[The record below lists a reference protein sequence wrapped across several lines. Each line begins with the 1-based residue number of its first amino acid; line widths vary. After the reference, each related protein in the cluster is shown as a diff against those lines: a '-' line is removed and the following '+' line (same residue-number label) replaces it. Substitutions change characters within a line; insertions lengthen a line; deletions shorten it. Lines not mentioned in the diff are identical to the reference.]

1 MAYTDFSKKLLN
13 YLKKEKN
20 DVFTIY
26 IYAIL
31 SGLVNLSIP
40 LGIQAIVS
48 YAFGATMVTSI
59 YILIG
64 FVTLGTWLVGFFQVR
79 VMDILEKLQQK
90 IFVEYAVAFAEKLPK
105 LNLAKTNKYHLP
117 ELINRFFDTQSLQK
131 GISKF
136 LLELPVGIIQILF
149 GLILLSFYH
158 PYFIGFAI
166 VVIASLFVL
175 FLVTRDLGIKT
186 SLAES
191 DDKYEVASW
200 LEDIAR
206 DVKTFK
212 NSAFLETHLEET
224 DQKLLSYVEQRTAH
238 YKVLRFQYKTLI
250 FFKVLITLF
259 MLLLGTYLLI
269 NQKLN
274 IGAFVAT
281 EIVILM
287 IMSAVEKLV
296 KSLEK
301 YYDIVTSFTKLHK
314 VLDLPE
320 EEQGSLLISQE
331 AGHLLEA
338 KEISFGYDLD
348 KPIINNLS
356 VVFPQNKISLISG
369 KQGSGKTLLFNLL
382 AGFYQP
388 DSGKIIINHHPIEN
402 YANNELRKSIGFYMD
417 DLELIKGSV
426 LQNINLGNQNISAK
440 EINELAENLGIT
452 NFSSLFAEGLL
463 TPIQAA
469 DQRLSYTTKKLILL
483 LRAFVGE
490 KKLLFLEDPLEGFNT
505 EVRNK
510 MLQFIKKVSTDK
522 TIIMVGNSKDYDTV
536 IDAKYELSE
545 GTLIPK

>member
-136 LLELPVGIIQILF
+136 LLELPVAIIQILF

-314 VLDLPE
+314 VLDLQE
-320 EEQGSLLISQE
+320 EEQGSLPISNE
-331 AGHLLEA
+331 TGHILEA
-338 KEISFGYDLD
+338 KEISFGYDLN

-510 MLQFIKKVSTDK
+510 MLQFIKKVSIDK

>member
-136 LLELPVGIIQILF
+136 LLELPVAIIQILF

-166 VVIASLFVL
+166 LVIASLFVL

-191 DDKYEVASW
+191 DEKYEVASW

-238 YKVLRFQYKTLI
+238 YKVLRFQYNTLI

-320 EEQGSLLISQE
+320 EEQGSLPISQE

-388 DSGKIIINHHPIEN
+388 DLGKIIINHHPIEN

-417 DLELIKGSV
+417 DLEVIKGSV

>member
-136 LLELPVGIIQILF
+136 LLELPVAIIQILF

-320 EEQGSLLISQE
+320 EEQGSLPISQE

-388 DSGKIIINHHPIEN
+388 DLGKIIINHHPIEN

-417 DLELIKGSV
+417 DLEVIKGSV

-522 TIIMVGNSKDYDTV
+522 TIIMVGNSRDYDTI
-536 IDAKYELSE
+536 IDSKYELSE

>member
-136 LLELPVGIIQILF
+136 LLELPVAIIQILF

-314 VLDLPE
+314 VLDLQE
-320 EEQGSLLISQE
+320 EEQGSLPISNE
-331 AGHLLEA
+331 TGHILEA
-338 KEISFGYDLD
+338 KEISFGYDLN

>member
-136 LLELPVGIIQILF
+136 LLELPVAIIQILF

-166 VVIASLFVL
+166 LVIASLFVL

-191 DDKYEVASW
+191 DEKYEVASW

-238 YKVLRFQYKTLI
+238 YKVLRFQYNTLI

-320 EEQGSLLISQE
+320 EEQGSLPISQE

-388 DSGKIIINHHPIEN
+388 DLGKIIINHHPIEN

-417 DLELIKGSV
+417 DLEVIKGSV

-510 MLQFIKKVSTDK
+510 MLQFIKKVSIDK
-522 TIIMVGNSKDYDTV
+522 TIIMVGNSRDYDTI
-536 IDAKYELSE
+536 IDSKYELSE

>member
-136 LLELPVGIIQILF
+136 LLELPVAIIQILF

-166 VVIASLFVL
+166 LVIASLFVL

-238 YKVLRFQYKTLI
+238 YKVLRFQYNTLI

-320 EEQGSLLISQE
+320 EEQGSLPISQE

-388 DSGKIIINHHPIEN
+388 DLGKIIINHHPIEN

-417 DLELIKGSV
+417 DLEVIKGSV

>member
-136 LLELPVGIIQILF
+136 LLELPVAIIQILF

-166 VVIASLFVL
+166 LVIASLFVL

-238 YKVLRFQYKTLI
+238 YKVLRFQYNTLI

-320 EEQGSLLISQE
+320 EEQGSLPISQE

-338 KEISFGYDLD
+338 KEISFGYDLN

>member
-136 LLELPVGIIQILF
+136 LLELPVAIIQILF

-166 VVIASLFVL
+166 LVIASLFVL

-191 DDKYEVASW
+191 DDKYEVVSW

-238 YKVLRFQYKTLI
+238 YKVLRFQYNTLI

-320 EEQGSLLISQE
+320 EEQGSLPISQE

-338 KEISFGYDLD
+338 KEISFGYDLN

>member
-136 LLELPVGIIQILF
+136 LLELPVAIIQILF

-166 VVIASLFVL
+166 LVIASLFVL

-320 EEQGSLLISQE
+320 EEQGSLPISQE

-388 DSGKIIINHHPIEN
+388 DLGKIIINHHPIEN

-417 DLELIKGSV
+417 DLEVIKGSV

>member
-136 LLELPVGIIQILF
+136 LLELPVAIIQILF

-320 EEQGSLLISQE
+320 EEQGSLPISQE

>member
-1 MAYTDFSKKLLN
+1 MAFTDFSKKLLN

-117 ELINRFFDTQSLQK
+117 ELINRFFDTHSLLK

-136 LLELPVGIIQILF
+136 LLELPVAIIQILF

-166 VVIASLFVL
+166 LVIASLFVL

-191 DDKYEVASW
+191 DEKYEVASW

-320 EEQGSLLISQE
+320 EEQGSLPISQE

-338 KEISFGYDLD
+338 KEISFGYDLN

-510 MLQFIKKVSTDK
+510 MLQFIKKVSIDK
-522 TIIMVGNSKDYDTV
+522 TIIMVGNSRDYDTI
-536 IDAKYELSE
+536 IDSKYELSE